1 MKTRRICTRVDNLN
15 KEDRKELRTR
25 INKTVKD
32 FNEEQES
39 QEEEQ

>member
-1 MKTRRICTRVDNLN
+1 MKARRICTRVDNLD

-32 FNEEQES
+32 FNEEQEP

>member
-1 MKTRRICTRVDNLN
+1 MKARRICTRVDNLA

-25 INKTVKD
+25 INQTVKD
-32 FNEEQES
+32 FNEEQKP